1 MDARLLKS
9 IELPALPE
17 VAQRILVAMEDEHVS
32 LERIEG
38 IVSKDFAL
46 SSSLL
51 KLANSAFFRRSGH
64 IATVSDALMT
74 VGFNVAKSLLI
85 ALSFR
90 QISSARSPFERA
102 LWMHQ
107 LGASLYSFFI
117 ASEIRLPVPGEALVA
132 GLVHD
137 IGKAVLNK
145 CLSEK
150 YAAVIS
156 RVRNE
161 DAAFMTAERDLLGTT
176 HCEIG
181 GLVLDN
187 WKLPQ
192 DIRAAVEQHHGEH
205 SSDARR
211 ADKLAAILALA
222 DAICWSEG
230 IGFSSLA
237 DQKAL
242 ELYSLVGLTPEAFAR
257 LREEVKEIYESQKD
271 LFMSL

>member
-17 VAQRILVAMEDEHVS
+17 VAQRILVATEDEHVS

-90 QISSARSPFERA
+90 QISSARSSFERA

-107 LGASLYSFFI
+107 LGAS
-117 ASEIRLPVPGEALVA
+117 
-132 GLVHD
+132 
-137 IGKAVLNK
+137 
-145 CLSEK
+145 
-150 YAAVIS
+150 
-156 RVRNE
+156 
-161 DAAFMTAERDLLGTT
+161 
-176 HCEIG
+176 
-181 GLVLDN
+181 
-187 WKLPQ
+187 
-192 DIRAAVEQHHGEH
+192 
-205 SSDARR
+205 
-211 ADKLAAILALA
+211 
-222 DAICWSEG
+222 
-230 IGFSSLA
+230 
-237 DQKAL
+237 
-242 ELYSLVGLTPEAFAR
+242 
-257 LREEVKEIYESQKD
+257 
-271 LFMSL
+271 